1 MRLAALLGLP
11 VWNVRGAREVPPGC
25 SCLTSITCSSAR
37 PLARWG
43 LSFFSGP
50 TCVTRA
56 DDESLPTSL
65 QAVRQSLATSLI
77 DIAVSKRVGGFALDV
92 AFAASNGVTALFG
105 TSGAGKSMTLGLIAG
120 IIRPD
125 SGHVRVGAATLVDIA
140 GHTYV
145 PMHRRRIG
153 LVFQDSHLFPHLTVR
168 RNLLFGRW
176 FAPRD
181 AKAVGF
187 DAVVETLGIGALLS
201 RRPGGLSGGER
212 QRVAI
217 GRALLARPRLLLL
230 DEPFAALDRQ
240 RKLEILPLIERV
252 RDEFAIPIV
261 YVSHALEEVVRLAT
275 RVVVLER
282 GRVTAAGAPEAVLGS
297 TRRQVAD
304 LRFGRASI
312 LTATAGAYDETFGLT
327 ALAHTAGT
335 LWLAGRAGAIGSR
348 IRVMIRATDVSLAAA
363 DPGPLSIRSALAGRV
378 VAVASDGPLAAA
390 TVALE
395 GGEELVALVTRR
407 ALHDLGLAE
416 GAPVLA
422 LIKTVALDEGML
434 A

>member
-1 MRLAALLGLP
+1 
-11 VWNVRGAREVPPGC
+11 
-25 SCLTSITCSSAR
+25 
-37 PLARWG
+37 
-43 LSFFSGP
+43 
-50 TCVTRA
+50 
-56 DDESLPTSL
+56 L